1 MSSTI
6 VSLFRFQEKYL
17 FKLLENVS
25 EEDLYKKQ
33 LEGFN
38 SAGWILG
45 HFCVEAEDVLK
56 YYQISYQEQ
65 RDWVSLFQN
74 TRGKI
79 SSLDKLPSKEE
90 LLVSFKE
97 RYDLLCVKFDSLSP
111 EELKQAHPSTF
122 MRDFLPDI
130 ESWYAHHLT
139 THISLHIGNLVVWKK
154 MIGLEVGGY

>member
-1 MSSTI
+1 MTSTI

-17 FKLLENVS
+17 LKLLANVS

-33 LEGFN
+33 FEGFN

-56 YYQISYQEQ
+56 YYEIPYHEHA
-65 RDWVSLFQN
+65 DWVSLFRN
-74 TRGKI
+74 TTGKI
-79 SSLDKLPSKEE
+79 KSLDNLPSKEE
-90 LLVSFKE
+90 LLNSFKE
-97 RYDLLCVKFDSLSP
+97 RYDLLCEKFDSLSS
-111 EELKQAHPSTF
+111 EELKQPHPSTF
-122 MRDFLPDI
+122 MKDFLPDI
-130 ESWYAHHLT
+130 ESWIAHHLT